1 MNSIY
6 VFRYA
11 PSSIKRLISLYLIG
25 LGTPTSTLIKEE
37 YDKLYN
43 ANRNNIIVTE
53 HMCYYIDKD
62 IGFMGCRIS
71 SKKYEYPKD
80 PFKKYTELLSSPQ
93 MYEIDSAK
101 LFYLYNYSNNH
112 KFKIILSI
120 REDNICLEKIFKY
133 KYFQLINE
141 E

>member
-1 MNSIY
+1 MS
-6 VFRYA
+6 
-11 PSSIKRLISLYLIG
+11 
-25 LGTPTSTLIKEE
+25 
-37 YDKLYN
+37 
-43 ANRNNIIVTE
+43 
-53 HMCYYIDKD
+53 YYIDKD

-93 MYEIDSAK
+93 MYEINSAK
-101 LFYLYNYSNNH
+101 LFYLYNYTNAH
-112 KFKIILSI
+112 KYQIILDI
-120 REDNICLEKIFKY
+120 CDNNISLEKIFKY